1 VITKA
6 ISNFAIVRIAAL
18 ILMILPLLAAC
29 TSYTV
34 GPATATARAQRVIA
48 QATDVA
54 QQLRTARVLDETQ
67 ATATAKDRL
76 DRLAQVSEWPVIL
89 SDAFDDN
96 SREWVVGNQTST
108 YADAAFTI
116 ANGVFHWEATS
127 HQGFV
132 WWNHPT
138 IVQATDFHLAVD
150 YRQLSGPSDAYIG
163 LVMRL
168 DENGDYYLFSLDNAG
183 NYSFDVYS
191 NGQWLSLIPWTP
203 SPAIRVSQINHVEA
217 VGEGGLFSLFVN
229 GEWVVDHEDQTI
241 SSGYSGLLAGMS
253 EVGESAA
260 WEFDNFE
267 LRGIQGTD
275 ATPATEATSQ
285 P

>member
-1 VITKA
+1 MISKA
-6 ISNFAIVRIAAL
+6 SRNFSTVRIAAH
-18 ILMILPLLAAC
+18 ILLILPLLAAC

-34 GPATATARAQRVIA
+34 SPATATARAQRVIA
-48 QATDVA
+48 QATDMA
-54 QQLRTARVLDETQ
+54 QQLRTGRILDETQ
-67 ATATAKDRL
+67 ATATAKARL
-76 DRLAQVSEWPVIL
+76 DRLAQVSTWPLVL

-108 YADAAFTI
+108 YADATFTI
-116 ANGVFHWEATS
+116 TNGVFHWEATS

-138 IVQATDFHLAVD
+138 IAQVTDFHLAVD
-150 YRQLSGPSDAYIG
+150 YRQLSGPADAYIG

-183 NYSFDVYS
+183 NYSFDVYNNS
-191 NGQWLSLIPWTP
+191 QWISLIAWTP
-203 SPAIRVSQINHVEA
+203 SPAIRAERTNHVEA
-217 VGEGGLFSLFVN
+217 LAEGGRFSLFVN
-229 GEWVVDHEDQTI
+229 GEWVVDYEDQTLA
-241 SSGYSGLLAGMS
+241 SGYSGLLAGMS
-253 EVGESAA
+253 ETGETAA

-267 LRGIQGTD
+267 LRGLQQAD
-275 ATPATEATSQ
+275 ETPTPEATSQ